1 MPAQLENWFLRK
13 PMQKMAP
20 LLLEQSLNFGSRNL
34 ENVVATLVTDEEGVA
49 TSGDI
54 PIASYKDGKMKKE
67 IEYILD

>member
-34 ENVVATLVTDEEGVA
+34 EKLWQPLSQMKRALPQAE
-49 TSGDI
+49 TSQSRLI
-54 PIASYKDGKMKKE
+54 KME
-67 IEYILD
+67 R

>member
-34 ENVVATLVTDEEGVA
+34 ESCGN
-49 TSGDI
+49 
-54 PIASYKDGKMKKE
+54 PCHR
-67 IEYILD
+67 